1 MIKALEQGTIL
12 YHGSYT
18 AVVQPDIVKCAKNKD
33 FGQGFYLTTDKAQAD
48 TFAKIALQKAY
59 QNYLLDS
66 SQDFG
71 VVSAFKYTTIES
83 LDIKTFETADS
94 HWLRCIVAHRKSGKF
109 AQTVRDY
116 KHYDII
122 GGKIAN
128 DNTNATIMLY
138 MSGGYGTVG
147 SSQAENTCISLLLP
161 ERLKD
166 QYCFRT
172 EKALSCLTFL
182 WQRKIKCM

>member
-18 AVVQPDIVKCAKNKD
+18 AVVEPDIVKCAKNKD

-48 TFAKIALQKAY
+48 TFAKISLQKAY
-59 QNYLLDS
+59 QNFLIDS
-66 SQDFG
+66 VQDFG
-71 VVSAFKYTTIES
+71 FVSAFKYSPIEN

-94 HWLRCIVAHRKSGKF
+94 DWLRCIVAHRKSGKF
-109 AQTVRDY
+109 SQTISDY

-138 MSGGYGTVG
+138 MSGGYGKVG
-147 SSQAENTCISLLLP
+147 SLQAENTCISLLLP

-166 QYCFRT
+166 QFCFRT

-182 WQRKIKCM
+182 WQRKVKCM

>member
-1 MIKALEQGTIL
+1 MIKPLEQGTIL

-33 FGQGFYLTTDKAQAD
+33 FGQGFYLTTDRQQAD
-48 TFAKIALQKAY
+48 NFAKIALQKAY

-66 SQDFG
+66 PQDYG
-71 VVSAFKYTTIES
+71 VVSAFRYSPIDDLS
-83 LDIKTFETADS
+83 IKTFETADS
-94 HWLRCIVAHRKSGKF
+94 QWLRCIVAHRKGGKF
-109 AQTVRDY
+109 KQTVQDY

-138 MSGGYGTVG
+138 MSGGYGVVG
-147 SSQAENTCISLLLP
+147 SSQAENACISLLLP

-172 EKALSCLTFL
+172 AKALSCLTFL
-182 WQRKIKCM
+182 WQRRVRCM

>member
-18 AVVQPDIVKCAKNKD
+18 AVVNPDIVKCAKNKD

-48 TFAKIALQKAY
+48 TFAKISLQKAY
-59 QNYLLDS
+59 QNFLIDS
-66 SQDFG
+66 VQDFG
-71 VVSAFKYTTIES
+71 FVSAFKYSPIEN

-94 HWLRCIVAHRKSGKF
+94 EWLRCIVAHRKSGKF
-109 AQTVRDY
+109 AQTITDY

-138 MSGGYGTVG
+138 MSGGYGKVG
-147 SSQAENTCISLLLP
+147 SLQAENTCISLLLP

-166 QYCFRT
+166 QFCFRT

-182 WQRKIKCM
+182 WQRKVKCM

>member
-18 AVVQPDIVKCAKNKD
+18 AVVEPDIVKCAKNKD

-48 TFAKIALQKAY
+48 TFAKISLQKAY
-59 QNYLLDS
+59 QNFLIDS
-66 SQDFG
+66 VQNFG
-71 VVSAFKYTTIES
+71 FVSAFKYSPIEN

-94 HWLRCIVAHRKSGKF
+94 EWLRCIVAHRKSGKF
-109 AQTVRDY
+109 AQTISDY

-138 MSGGYGTVG
+138 MSGGYGKVG
-147 SSQAENTCISLLLP
+147 SLQAENTCISLLLP

-166 QYCFRT
+166 QFCFRT

-182 WQRKIKCM
+182 WQRKVKCM